1 MKCMKITVYLDT
13 YLRKRA
19 DKSRFD
25 IDIEQGATIRE
36 VIKALQLNEGE
47 VGLIILNS
55 KIASIH
61 SIVEENDSLELYP
74 VMGGG

>member
-1 MKCMKITVYLDT
+1 MKITVYLDT

>member
-74 VMGGG
+74 IMGGG